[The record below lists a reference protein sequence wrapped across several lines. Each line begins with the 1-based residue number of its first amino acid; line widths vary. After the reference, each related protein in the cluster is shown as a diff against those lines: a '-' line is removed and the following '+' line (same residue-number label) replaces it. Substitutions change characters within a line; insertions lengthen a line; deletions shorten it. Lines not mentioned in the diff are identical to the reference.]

1 MKWCRYILFSL
12 VLCCLS
18 ACTPH
23 MVREARD
30 VVYEADSLR
39 AAGQMYSDST
49 QIARACRTLE
59 KAEWFYADDYVR
71 SCYHYGRLLR
81 EKGDPVSAMQ
91 VFINASHSRSH
102 DYHILGRVYSNMGD
116 ICHLAGEYVLSRE
129 MYERCSEMYLHNGD
143 TLLYYYGIY
152 RAAFEDAMTPK
163 ALKCDSILNIIE
175 RANLGNDS
183 LMAFCHLTRAQRSI
197 VTKRYRSAARYAHRS
212 LSYLPNESTAILIL
226 AQAYSWLGVRD
237 SAVFYA
243 NMVLNN
249 PCDIQHRAN
258 ALYIMTQDDD
268 TKDKGSIREVSAQR
282 SDTQKQIEIRRGKV
296 AQACQLLKQDL
307 NRKPN
312 LTWLYAI
319 IITICIIG
327 IVILSYRKKQIRK
340 HALWSQKVEDLTQS
354 YTDLQSAKKEQ
365 LEQNC
370 RIFSSS
376 KNISKDMHWKDY
388 GEMCKIIDDHFFLLA
403 TKLNQLQILNEQ
415 EVRLCIM
422 VLLNYSR
429 IRIAEELPYSL
440 NGVGKLKY
448 RVAQKLGIDSKNL
461 RSFVISMA
469 ID

>member
-18 ACTPH
+18 ACTPR
-23 MVREARD
+23 MVREAQD

-59 KAEWFYADDYVR
+59 KVEWFYADDYVR

-81 EKGDPVSAMQ
+81 EKDDPVSAMQ

-129 MYERCSEMYLHNGD
+129 MYERCAKMYLHNGD
-143 TLLYYYGIY
+143 TLLYYYGNY

-183 LMAFCHLTRAQRSI
+183 LLAFCHLTRAQRSI
-197 VTKRYRSAARYAHRS
+197 VTKRFRSAARYAHRS
-212 LSYLPNESTAILIL
+212 LSYLPNEGTAILIL

-268 TKDKGSIREVSAQR
+268 TRDKGSIREVSAQR

-296 AQACQLLKQDL
+296 AQAVQLLEQDIYNGPEWRGYVIIIFIVIALLAVTVIPFIWKKRKQHLQQQITQISNKHADSIVASIQKHINVSDL
-307 NRKPN
+307 NNTLHWKEYAAMKIEAD
-312 LTWLYAI
+312 LYMG
-319 IITICIIG
+319 G
-327 IVILSYRKKQIRK
+327 IVSKLEASNLNETEVRFCILTILDIRQKQIAEII
-340 HALWSQKVEDLTQS
+340 HYS
-354 YTDLQSAKKEQ
+354 YPSGIKTLKK
-365 LEQNC
+365 
-370 RIFSSS
+370 RISD
-376 KNISKDMHWKDY
+376 KLHTTPP
-388 GEMCKIIDDHFFLLA
+388 ELREHLLH
-403 TKLNQLQILNEQ
+403 K
-415 EVRLCIM
+415 M
-422 VLLNYSR
+422 
-429 IRIAEELPYSL
+429 
-440 NGVGKLKY
+440 
-448 RVAQKLGIDSKNL
+448 
-461 RSFVISMA
+461 
-469 ID
+469 

>member
-18 ACTPH
+18 ACTPR
-23 MVREARD
+23 MVREAQD

-81 EKGDPVSAMQ
+81 EKDDPVSAMQ

-129 MYERCSEMYLHNGD
+129 MYEQCAKMYLHNGD

-183 LMAFCHLTRAQRSI
+183 LLAFCHLTRAQRSI

-268 TKDKGSIREVSAQR
+268 TRDKGSIREVSAQR

-296 AQACQLLKQDL
+296 AQAVQLLEQDIYNGPEWRGYVIIIFIVIALLAVTVIPFIWKKRKQHLQQQITQISNKHADSIVASIQKHIDVSDL
-307 NRKPN
+307 NNTLHWKEYAAMKIEAD
-312 LTWLYAI
+312 LYMG
-319 IITICIIG
+319 G
-327 IVILSYRKKQIRK
+327 IVSKLEASNLNETEVRFCILTILDIRQKQIAEII
-340 HALWSQKVEDLTQS
+340 HYS
-354 YTDLQSAKKEQ
+354 YPSGIKTLKK
-365 LEQNC
+365 
-370 RIFSSS
+370 RISD
-376 KNISKDMHWKDY
+376 KLHTTPP
-388 GEMCKIIDDHFFLLA
+388 ELREHLLH
-403 TKLNQLQILNEQ
+403 K
-415 EVRLCIM
+415 M
-422 VLLNYSR
+422 
-429 IRIAEELPYSL
+429 
-440 NGVGKLKY
+440 
-448 RVAQKLGIDSKNL
+448 
-461 RSFVISMA
+461 
-469 ID
+469 

>member
-39 AAGQMYSDST
+39 AVGQMYSDST

-59 KAEWFYADDYVR
+59 KAEWFYADDYVH

-81 EKGDPVSAMQ
+81 EQGDPVSAMQ

-102 DYHILGRVYSNMGD
+102 DYHILGRVYCNMGD
-116 ICHLAGEYVLSRE
+116 ICHLAGEYSLSYN
-129 MYERCSEMYLHNGD
+129 MYECSANHFL
-143 TLLYYYGIY
+143 
-152 RAAFEDAMTPK
+152 RA
-163 ALKCDSILNIIE
+163 
-175 RANLGNDS
+175 NDS
-183 LMAFCHLTRAQRSI
+183 LAYYYALNDMAFELAEQGEDDKANTILKKLFSCPYPSVYDYACNTKIILLRNLHQYDSIIYYVDSIFAYKAHSSFVSISKAQAFLHLEE
-197 VTKRYRSAARYAHRS
+197 YDSAAYYAQYTLDNS
-212 LSYLPNESTAILIL
+212 EKLFEKDNAYYILIRCDSVKS
-226 AQAYSWLGVRD
+226 AYNV
-237 SAVFYA
+237 YT
-243 NMVLNN
+243 LNSN
-249 PCDIQHRAN
+249 RA
-258 ALYIMTQDDD
+258 DVE
-268 TKDKGSIREVSAQR
+268 KE
-282 SDTQKQIEIRRGKV
+282 IEIRHGKLK
-296 AQACQLLKQDL
+296 QAVQLLAQDL

-327 IVILSYRKKQIRK
+327 IVILLYRKKQIRK

-354 YTDLQSAKKEQ
+354 YTDMQSAKKEQ

-422 VLLNYSR
+422 VLLNFSR

-448 RVAQKLGIDSKNL
+448 RVAQKLGTDSKNL

>member
-18 ACTPH
+18 ACTPR
-23 MVREARD
+23 MIREAQD

-59 KAEWFYADDYVR
+59 KAEWFYADDYAR

-81 EKGDPVSAMQ
+81 EKDDPVSAMQ

-129 MYERCSEMYLHNGD
+129 MYERCAKMYLHNGD

-183 LMAFCHLTRAQRSI
+183 LLAFCHLTRAQRSI

-268 TKDKGSIREVSAQR
+268 TRDKGSIREVSAQR

-296 AQACQLLKQDL
+296 AQACQLLEQDVYNGPEWRGYVIIIFIVIALLAVTVIPFIWKKRKQHLQQQITQISNKHADSIVASIQKHIDVSDL
-307 NRKPN
+307 NNTLHWKEYAAMKIEAD
-312 LTWLYAI
+312 LYMG
-319 IITICIIG
+319 G
-327 IVILSYRKKQIRK
+327 IVSKLEASNLNETEVRFCILTILDIRQKQIAEII
-340 HALWSQKVEDLTQS
+340 HYS
-354 YTDLQSAKKEQ
+354 YPSGIKTLKK
-365 LEQNC
+365 
-370 RIFSSS
+370 RISD
-376 KNISKDMHWKDY
+376 KLHTTPP
-388 GEMCKIIDDHFFLLA
+388 ELREHLLH
-403 TKLNQLQILNEQ
+403 K
-415 EVRLCIM
+415 M
-422 VLLNYSR
+422 
-429 IRIAEELPYSL
+429 
-440 NGVGKLKY
+440 
-448 RVAQKLGIDSKNL
+448 
-461 RSFVISMA
+461 
-469 ID
+469 

>member
-18 ACTPH
+18 ACTPR
-23 MVREARD
+23 MVREAQD

-81 EKGDPVSAMQ
+81 EKDDPVSAMQ

-129 MYERCSEMYLHNGD
+129 MYERCAKMYLHNGD

-183 LMAFCHLTRAQRSI
+183 LLAFCHLTRAQRSI

-268 TKDKGSIREVSAQR
+268 TRDKGSIREVSAQR

-296 AQACQLLKQDL
+296 AQAVQLLEQDIYNGPEWRGYVIIIFIVIALLAVTVIPFIWKKRKQHLQQQITQISNKHADSIVASIQKHIDVSDL
-307 NRKPN
+307 NNTLHWKEYAAMKIEAD
-312 LTWLYAI
+312 LYMG
-319 IITICIIG
+319 G
-327 IVILSYRKKQIRK
+327 IVSKLEASNLNETEVRFCILTILDIRQKQIAEII
-340 HALWSQKVEDLTQS
+340 HYS
-354 YTDLQSAKKEQ
+354 YPSGIKTLKK
-365 LEQNC
+365 
-370 RIFSSS
+370 RISD
-376 KNISKDMHWKDY
+376 KLHTTPP
-388 GEMCKIIDDHFFLLA
+388 ELREHLLH
-403 TKLNQLQILNEQ
+403 K
-415 EVRLCIM
+415 M
-422 VLLNYSR
+422 
-429 IRIAEELPYSL
+429 
-440 NGVGKLKY
+440 
-448 RVAQKLGIDSKNL
+448 
-461 RSFVISMA
+461 
-469 ID
+469 